1 MTVTTFALGLAY
13 LGSAIGVAMVI
24 PQILRIVRHPA
35 MGGVSPWTWAITATS
50 CVLWMA
56 YGVRTG
62 SLPQI
67 PGNVL
72 LVTGAVV
79 IVLLVPA
86 AWSRLARGLLL
97 GTVVLGLLAV
107 STRLQPEQV
116 GFLAFGIGVCGMW
129 PQVYETVWA
138 RRGMGPSAIS
148 LTSQALKLASQSCWI
163 TFALLTLDVPVIVS
177 ALMAL
182 STNAVVTVV
191 ELSRRRAAV
200 AELDHADP
208 GLAGRLVTADA

>member
-1 MTVTTFALGLAY
+1 VSVLTLALGLAY
-13 LGSAIGVAMVI
+13 VGSAIGVAMVV

-50 CVLWMA
+50 CVLWLT

-62 SLPQI
+62 SMPQI

-72 LVTGAVV
+72 LVAGAIT

-86 AWSRLARGLLL
+86 TWSRSLRGALLVAVT
-97 GTVVLGLLAV
+97 GTLVLV
-107 STRLQPEQV
+107 STQLAPEQV
-116 GFLAFGIGVCGMW
+116 GFLAFGIGVFGMW
-129 PQVYETVWA
+129 PQVYETAWA

-148 LTSQALKLASQSCWI
+148 LTSQGLKLASQLCWI
-163 TFALLTLDVPVIVS
+163 TFAMLTLDVPVIVS

-182 STNAVVTVV
+182 STNGIVTAV
-191 ELSRRRAAV
+191 ELGRRRGSELELPAYDRALV
-200 AELDHADP
+200 GAE
-208 GLAGRLVTADA
+208 V

>member
-1 MTVTTFALGLAY
+1 MTVTTLALGLAY

-24 PQILRIVRHPA
+24 PQILRIVRHPT
-35 MGGVSPWTWAITATS
+35 MGGVSPWTWAILATS
-50 CVLWMA
+50 CVLWID

-62 SLPQI
+62 SAPQI

-72 LVTGAVV
+72 LVSGAIA

-86 AWSRLARGLLL
+86 AWSRRRRA
-97 GTVVLGLLAV
+97 TLLAAVMVALVIV
-107 STRLQPEQV
+107 SLQLAPEQV
-116 GFLAFGIGVCGMW
+116 GFLAFAIGVCGMW

-148 LTSQALKLASQSCWI
+148 ITSQTLKLGSQMCWLS
-163 TFALLTLDVPVIVS
+163 FAALTVDVPVIVS

-182 STNAVVTVV
+182 STNLVITGV
-191 ELSRRRAAV
+191 ELRRRRNAGIEQPAYERGLV
-200 AELDHADP
+200 GSHA
-208 GLAGRLVTADA
+208 